1 MVDVEIRTLRKPQG
15 NGVDICKIKER
26 IPEMSIYV
34 SNSECRLL
42 VAKENAA
49 HVKANI
55 LEILDDEAVK
65 LVKTGEDDE
74 TEQLSIEIYYEGA
87 ALSTWPDGDR
97 NASLDRQIGKILR
110 LCELGSCIS
119 FDDEDEGVSIRYA
132 KQSVGMIRERCE
144 CAYFEEEDCD
154 E

>member
-1 MVDVEIRTLRKPQG
+1 
-15 NGVDICKIKER
+15 
-26 IPEMSIYV
+26 MSIYV

-49 HVKANI
+49 HVKTNI
-55 LEILDDEAVK
+55 LEI
-65 LVKTGEDDE
+65 
-74 TEQLSIEIYYEGA
+74 
-87 ALSTWPDGDR
+87 
-97 NASLDRQIGKILR
+97 
-110 LCELGSCIS
+110 
-119 FDDEDEGVSIRYA
+119 FEDEGVSIRYA